1 MKAARIHRYGGHD
14 EIRIDD
20 VELPSP
26 GATQVRVK
34 IAAAAVNPIDWKI
47 STGAM
52 QAVLPLEFPYTLG
65 CDLAGTVE
73 AVGEAVQGF
82 SPGDAVFGYPHLM
95 RSGAFAEATLIEAN
109 ELAHAPKSIPLDEVA
124 ALPVAAITAWDGL
137 MVHGGIEAGQK
148 IVVLGGAGGVGS
160 AAIQLARWRGAEVF
174 ATTSPR
180 NIDFVRSLGATVID
194 YTSQQVADIVRDAD
208 IVFDTVGPVAA
219 LEAVAALKPGGL
231 LISSVYA
238 LPDKTAL
245 EPYKIRTKLY
255 GIIPSGERLREIAA
269 IVDGGHLRLAVQQ
282 VYPLHELPAALAA
295 SQSGR
300 TRGKL
305 LIKP

>member
-14 EIRIDD
+14 EIRIDE

-26 GATQVRVK
+26 GPTQVRVK
-34 IAAAAVNPIDWKI
+34 IAAAAVNPVDWKI

-73 AVGEAVQGF
+73 AVGTEVSTFA
-82 SPGDAVFGYPHLM
+82 PGDRVFGYPHLA
-95 RSGAFAEATLIEAN
+95 RSGAFAEEALVEAI
-109 ELAHAPKSIPLDEVA
+109 ELAHAPQSIPLDHAA
-124 ALPVAAITAWDGL
+124 ALPVAVMTAWDGL
-137 MVHGGIEAGQK
+137 MVHGGLEADQRV
-148 IVVLGGAGGVGS
+148 VVLGGAGGVGS
-160 AAIQLARWRGAEVF
+160 AAVQLARWRGAEVF
-174 ATTSPR
+174 ATTSTR
-180 NIDFVRSLGATVID
+180 NVAFVERLGAKVID
-194 YTSQQVADIVRDAD
+194 YTSQAVAEVVREAD
-208 IVFDTVGPVAA
+208 IVFDTVGPEPALAA
-219 LEAVAALKPGGL
+219 APALKPGGL

-238 LPDKTAL
+238 LPDKGAL
-245 EPYKIRTKLY
+245 EPFAIRTKLY
-255 GIIPSGERLREIAA
+255 GIFPSGERLREIAT
-269 IVDGGHLRLAVQQ
+269 IVDGGHIRLDIQQ
-282 VYPLHELPAALAA
+282 TFALHEIAAAFAA